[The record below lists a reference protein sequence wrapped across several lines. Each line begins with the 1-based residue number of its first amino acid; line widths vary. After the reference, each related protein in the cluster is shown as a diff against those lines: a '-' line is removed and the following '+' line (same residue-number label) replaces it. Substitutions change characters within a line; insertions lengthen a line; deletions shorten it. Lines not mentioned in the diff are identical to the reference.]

1 MFWVCLIFGLLI
13 GGLFG
18 GVAYCNIEGVK
29 GVIVGIIITLGFG
42 LLFGGGIYLDAKMKD
57 DKWNDGYCPECNVHW
72 IPYGASDRS
81 MGSKHKYY
89 YCEECYK
96 EIEL

>member
-1 MFWVCLIFGLLI
+1 MFWICFVIGLIL

-18 GVAYCNIEGVK
+18 TIAYYNIEGVK
-29 GVIVGIIITLGFG
+29 GVIVGIIVTLIFG
-42 LLFGGGIYLDAKMKD
+42 LIFGGGIYLDEASRAE
-57 DKWNDGYCPECNVHW
+57 KWNGGYCPDCEVHW
-72 IPYGASDRS
+72 TPYGASDRA

-89 YCEECYK
+89 YCEECHK